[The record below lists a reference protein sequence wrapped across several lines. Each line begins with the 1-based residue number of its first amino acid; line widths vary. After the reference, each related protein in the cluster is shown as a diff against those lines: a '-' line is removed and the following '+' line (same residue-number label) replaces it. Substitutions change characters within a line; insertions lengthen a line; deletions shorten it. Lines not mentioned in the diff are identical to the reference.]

1 MLDFEYSREAPKTL
15 KARKERAEKTVE
27 EKTTHMLS
35 RLINS
40 SFTSKAVSL

>member
-1 MLDFEYSREAPKTL
+1 MLDFEYSGEDPNTL
-15 KARKERAEKTVE
+15 KARKERAKKTVE
-27 EKTTHMLS
+27 GKSTHMLS